1 MRYRGSR
8 ARRWA
13 LVTIAQLLP
22 ATMLAQRGR
31 APLEFTQ
38 QAILVA
44 NFHVSDKP
52 TRNDFKFGRK
62 IADDVRDK
70 LGDAVNGKEARVI
83 GGYETH
89 STLELSSYSADT
101 TLTMQELWIQGQFL
115 RADEIVTGTATRLPN
130 NQVKVDAVLYLWRDL
145 LLKQPMPSVTA
156 RSTEDAARIVAQHI
170 AAARAQIKP
179 QRRCENALRLDQT
192 EQGLRFAREGIQA
205 YSRGVLSRTCLIWAL
220 ANTRA
225 PVSQILEEARA
236 ILTIDPT
243 ATYALEAAAV
253 ALDTLRRRDE
263 AAEMWLR
270 LADTD
275 PTLVPLVE
283 RVVSAMAEGGNSLRA
298 EPLITRA
305 VAANPN
311 NLQLLR
317 QKWRVTNDNRNWTA
331 AIETGEKLMQL
342 DSVALK
348 DSTFYL
354 RLATAYRFNNRP
366 YKSVEIAAR
375 GVAAFPGDAKMYS
388 LYTQF
393 IKEES
398 DTVIGRGLALFPGS
412 AELAALNA
420 RDLRNR
426 GKVSESLDASKRAVE
441 LDSTLSHGR
450 LLIAQAELELGRPD
464 SALATMK
471 KAAAAGEDSTTIA
484 QFALSK
490 GNTLLL
496 AANGTKSLS
505 DFHVAM
511 RYLSFA
517 DSLRS
522 TPQTKFLLGVAA
534 VSVAQ
539 MALMDAPNAKEMSQR
554 CMLAQLGAESLPIAR
569 GGLEAGAEVMPD
581 AAKQYRDYL
590 ELISPYAEKQI
601 AAFCVPPKVP
611 GSSTRP

>member
-1 MRYRGSR
+1 M
-8 ARRWA
+8 
-13 LVTIAQLLP
+13 VTIAVLLP
-22 ATMLAQRGR
+22 AAVQAQRGR

-44 NFHVSDKP
+44 NFHVSDTP
-52 TRNDFKFGRK
+52 TRNDFKFGRRV
-62 IADDVRDK
+62 ADDVRDK
-70 LGDAVNGKEARVI
+70 LGDAVNGKEAKVI

-101 TLTMQELWIQGQFL
+101 TLTMTELWVQGQFL
-115 RADEIVTGTATRLPN
+115 RADEIVTGRATRLPN
-130 NQVKVDAVLYLWRDL
+130 NQVKVDAVLYLWRDV

-156 RSTEDAARIVAQHI
+156 RSTEDAAKIVAQHI

-179 QRRCENALRLDQT
+179 QRRCENALRLNQP
-192 EQGLRFAREGIQA
+192 EQGLRFAREGVQA
-205 YSRGVLSRTCLIWAL
+205 YSRGVLTRTCLIWAL

-225 PVSQILEEARA
+225 PVTQILEEAKA
-236 ILTIDPT
+236 ILNIDPT

-263 AAEMWLR
+263 AADMWLR
-270 LADTD
+270 LAETD
-275 PTLVPLVE
+275 PNLVPLVE
-283 RVVSAMAEGGNSLRA
+283 RVVSSMADGGNSLRA

-305 VAANPN
+305 VAGNPN

-317 QKWRVTNDNRNWTA
+317 QKWRITTDNRNWTA
-331 AIETGEKLMQL
+331 AIETGEKLMQI
-342 DSVALK
+342 DSVAAK
-348 DSTFYL
+348 DSTFYQ
-354 RLATAYRFNNRP
+354 RLATAYRFNKQP
-366 YKSVEIAAR
+366 YKAVEIAAR

-450 LLIAQAELELGRPD
+450 LMIAQAELELGRPD

-490 GNTLLL
+490 GNTLLRT
-496 AANGTKSLS
+496 ANGTKSLA
-505 DFHVAM
+505 DFLVSM
-511 RYLSFA
+511 RYLAFA
-517 DSLRS
+517 DSLRP
-522 TPQTKFLLGVAA
+522 TPQTKFLLGVSA

-539 MALMDAPNAKEMSQR
+539 TALMEAPNVKEKELR
-554 CMLAQLGAESLPIAR
+554 CSMAQLGAESLPIAR
-569 GGLEAGAEVMPD
+569 DGLDGGAEVMPD

-590 ELISPYAEKQI
+590 DLISPYAEKQI
-601 AAFCVPPKVP
+601 AAFCVPPKEP